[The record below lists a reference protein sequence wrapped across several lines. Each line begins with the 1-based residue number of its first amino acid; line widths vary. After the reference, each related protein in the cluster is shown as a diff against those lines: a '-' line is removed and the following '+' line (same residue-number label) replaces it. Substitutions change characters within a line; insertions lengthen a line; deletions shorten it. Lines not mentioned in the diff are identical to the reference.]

1 MRMPDIIGII
11 FNTPQSASTD
21 SMDVLTQVDAIERS
35 LNILGYRPVVIPFTK
50 DLPLFIDRL
59 KRESVQ
65 MVFNLCETVDED
77 ATLCGHPAAVLE
89 LLGVP
94 FTGSPSMSL
103 MISTDKMLTK
113 QVVHS
118 SGILTPESVLVNHP
132 TNLNS
137 DALTFPVIVKPQF
150 EDASIGIDQNSV
162 FTDPQALEQ
171 GIHDFTDRFGSV
183 IVEEYIDGR
192 EFNVSLMGYP
202 SLAPLPLAEI
212 DFCRLPENLHRIVGY
227 RAKWDPTSLEYQN
240 TRRIFPE
247 NLSPRLQKKIENTAL
262 LCSRLLRI
270 RDYGRIDMR
279 VDHEE
284 NVYVL
289 EANANPC
296 LSPDGGFA
304 AASQKSGL
312 SYDQMVA
319 KIIESVQ
326 HRISPEPMFPD
337 SKALS
342 QESSPKNHFL

>member
-1 MRMPDIIGII
+1 MPDIIGII

-113 QVVHS
+113 QVVQS
-118 SGILTPESVLVNHP
+118 SGILTPESVLLNNP
-132 TNLNS
+132 TDLNS
-137 DALTFPVIVKPQF
+137 DVLKFPVIIKPQF
-150 EDASIGIDQNSV
+150 EDASIGIDQSSV
-162 FTDPQALEQ
+162 FTNQQDLKQR
-171 GIHDFTDRFGSV
+171 INDFIVRFGSV
-183 IVEEYIDGR
+183 IIEEYIDGR

-212 DFCRLPENLHRIVGY
+212 DFRQLPENLYHIVGY
-227 RAKWDPTSLEYQN
+227 RAKWDPTSLEYHN

-247 NLSPRLQKKIENTAL
+247 NLSPQLQKKIEDTAA

-279 VDHEE
+279 VDHQE
-284 NVYVL
+284 NIYVL

-296 LSPDGGFA
+296 LSPDSGFA

-319 KIIESVQ
+319 TIIESVQ
-326 HRISPEPMFPD
+326 HRFSPKPMYPD
-337 SKALS
+337 SKTAL
-342 QESSPKNHFL
+342 QKSSLKNHFL